1 MNDKVR
7 DLLLLVA
14 IALVLAG
21 AHQVHSSL
29 AFLLGGGL
37 LFWFVWRLWP
47 RGTGDDPNDPSK

>member
-21 AHQVHSSL
+21 AYQVHSSL
-29 AFLLGGGL
+29 ACLLGGGL
-37 LFWFVWRLWP
+37 LFWFVLRLWP
-47 RGTGDDPNDPSK
+47 RDRGDGES